1 MDTTNP
7 ATRPGNIQE
16 FTRVGKPAR
25 RQPLPLRLARGAI
38 DGYRKS
44 QAFVAGLL
52 IGLSIWT
59 PVFVATAVEDSEWQ
73 RYGLSGSL
81 AMFGTGVWLRMGR
94 LPGRRRK
101 AQPRNPAGPSRPGMD
116 RLTA

>member
-1 MDTTNP
+1 MINP
-7 ATRPGNIQE
+7 ATRPGDQRE
-16 FTRVGKPAR
+16 LRHTGSPAR
-25 RQPLPLRLARGAI
+25 RRPLPLRLVRGVV

-59 PVFVATAVEDSEWQ
+59 PIFVATAVEETEWQ
-73 RYGLSGSL
+73 RYGLSGGL
-81 AMFGTGVWLRMGR
+81 AMFGAGVWLRMGR
-94 LPGRRRK
+94 VPGRRRK
-101 AQPRNPAGPSRPGMD
+101 ARPRNPAGPSRPGMD